1 MKKSLL
7 LIFII
12 ANFSVF
18 SEQIVNLPESN
29 IKSDYIEINKMKNT
43 KNVIVLEKKDI
54 QEKGYK
60 DLSAILDDIPSINV
74 GKTGWGDIDIRGQ
87 GEGSSAKNLQVLVDG
102 APITTLVN
110 HPLQTN
116 YNIVPVENIERIE
129 VIPGGGSII
138 YGSGTA
144 GGVIN
149 ITTNLK
155 RLSKPINS
163 AEVSIGTKGEKYS
176 LAFGHKLTDKITL
189 QLSYLR
195 DNKDLYF
202 KDTYRNSDYF
212 TAGLNYKINDNQNLS
227 LRYSKLFEKG
237 QFVRTINYQKFMKE
251 KKNYV
256 PEDRKVTVGLDKE
269 GHKIE
274 EIISGYANAD
284 RKFESINLSYN
295 LNPTK
300 NTKYLV
306 DAFYNKGNF
315 SNTNLGN
322 QVMYHHTYGFKN
334 KFDIEYAKN
343 TSFEGSSL
351 LLGFDLYKQD
361 ARLEYDDYK
370 TLNYRKKTYVVNPL
384 SFKYNKKTMAFYLLN
399 TLRYANF
406 ESSQGIRRDYT
417 YWGFDKKAAKNK
429 GNEVS
434 HRHNTNYELSLGYNY
449 SDTGKIYARYERG
462 FTSPDGLEITDDFSK
477 YDIKAT
483 RGEDEIYDLYEIGW
497 REYLGFSTINLTAFY
512 SKTDNEMSRNYIL
525 DPNLGFGRKTIN
537 ILKTKR
543 KGIELSLSQKLGKL
557 ELKESYAYLKGKR
570 EYNGREGEWSNS
582 GLQKVPKHSLTLEA
596 TYQFTPRFSSSIRY
610 SYSGKYSNF
619 SNIKDKEEEGF
630 ISSYSITDLSLNY
643 HHENGITVY
652 GGINNL
658 FDKLYF
664 EYVGSR
670 MYTVMPAD
678 GRTFYMGI
686 KYKF

>member
-497 REYLGFSTINLTAFY
+497 REYLGFSTVNLTAFY

-525 DPNLGFGRKTIN
+525 DPDLGFGRKTIN

-570 EYNGREGEWSNS
+570 EYNGREGEFVNPGSYIDWSNS

-596 TYQFTPRFSSSIRY
+596 HINLHQDFLLVFVIVIVE
-610 SYSGKYSNF
+610 
-619 SNIKDKEEEGF
+619 NIV
-630 ISSYSITDLSLNY
+630 ISVT
-643 HHENGITVY
+643 
-652 GGINNL
+652 
-658 FDKLYF
+658 
-664 EYVGSR
+664 
-670 MYTVMPAD
+670 
-678 GRTFYMGI
+678 
-686 KYKF
+686 

>member
-1 MKKSLL
+1 
-7 LIFII
+7 
-12 ANFSVF
+12 
-18 SEQIVNLPESN
+18 
-29 IKSDYIEINKMKNT
+29 
-43 KNVIVLEKKDI
+43 
-54 QEKGYK
+54 
-60 DLSAILDDIPSINV
+60 
-74 GKTGWGDIDIRGQ
+74 
-87 GEGSSAKNLQVLVDG
+87 
-102 APITTLVN
+102 
-110 HPLQTN
+110 
-116 YNIVPVENIERIE
+116 
-129 VIPGGGSII
+129 
-138 YGSGTA
+138 
-144 GGVIN
+144 
-149 ITTNLK
+149 
-155 RLSKPINS
+155 
-163 AEVSIGTKGEKYS
+163 
-176 LAFGHKLTDKITL
+176 
-189 QLSYLR
+189 
-195 DNKDLYF
+195 
-202 KDTYRNSDYF
+202 
-212 TAGLNYKINDNQNLS
+212 
-227 LRYSKLFEKG
+227 
-237 QFVRTINYQKFMKE
+237 
-251 KKNYV
+251 
-256 PEDRKVTVGLDKE
+256 
-269 GHKIE
+269 
-274 EIISGYANAD
+274 
-284 RKFESINLSYN
+284 
-295 LNPTK
+295 
-300 NTKYLV
+300 
-306 DAFYNKGNF
+306 
-315 SNTNLGN
+315 
-322 QVMYHHTYGFKN
+322 
-334 KFDIEYAKN
+334 
-343 TSFEGSSL
+343 
-351 LLGFDLYKQD
+351 
-361 ARLEYDDYK
+361 
-370 TLNYRKKTYVVNPL
+370 
-384 SFKYNKKTMAFYLLN
+384 MAFYLLN

-497 REYLGFSTINLTAFY
+497 REYLGFSTVNLTAFY

-525 DPNLGFGRKTIN
+525 DPDLGFGRKTIN

-570 EYNGREGEWSNS
+570 EYNGREKEFVNPGSYIDWSNS

-619 SNIKDKEEEGF
+619 SDIKAKEEEGF

-643 HHENGITVY
+643 HHENGITIY

-670 MYTVMPAD
+670 MYTVVPAD

>member
-256 PEDRKVTVGLDKE
+256 
-269 GHKIE
+269 
-274 EIISGYANAD
+274 S
-284 RKFESINLSYN
+284 
-295 LNPTK
+295 
-300 NTKYLV
+300 
-306 DAFYNKGNF
+306 
-315 SNTNLGN
+315 
-322 QVMYHHTYGFKN
+322 
-334 KFDIEYAKN
+334 
-343 TSFEGSSL
+343 
-351 LLGFDLYKQD
+351 
-361 ARLEYDDYK
+361 
-370 TLNYRKKTYVVNPL
+370 
-384 SFKYNKKTMAFYLLN
+384 
-399 TLRYANF
+399 
-406 ESSQGIRRDYT
+406 
-417 YWGFDKKAAKNK
+417 
-429 GNEVS
+429 
-434 HRHNTNYELSLGYNY
+434 
-449 SDTGKIYARYERG
+449 
-462 FTSPDGLEITDDFSK
+462 
-477 YDIKAT
+477 
-483 RGEDEIYDLYEIGW
+483 
-497 REYLGFSTINLTAFY
+497 
-512 SKTDNEMSRNYIL
+512 
-525 DPNLGFGRKTIN
+525 
-537 ILKTKR
+537 
-543 KGIELSLSQKLGKL
+543 
-557 ELKESYAYLKGKR
+557 
-570 EYNGREGEWSNS
+570 
-582 GLQKVPKHSLTLEA
+582 
-596 TYQFTPRFSSSIRY
+596 
-610 SYSGKYSNF
+610 
-619 SNIKDKEEEGF
+619 
-630 ISSYSITDLSLNY
+630 
-643 HHENGITVY
+643 
-652 GGINNL
+652 
-658 FDKLYF
+658 
-664 EYVGSR
+664 
-670 MYTVMPAD
+670 
-678 GRTFYMGI
+678 
-686 KYKF
+686 